1 MDRSDHQ
8 AMAGNTAMY
17 VFPLAVLLAFLALA
31 AQYNSWS
38 LPFAVLLI
46 APMALLSAIV
56 GVWLSGGTTT
66 SSRKSFVV
74 LVGLAAKNAIL
85 IVEFARSKEDDG
97 VDPLAAVL
105 EAARLRLRPILMT
118 SLAFIAGV
126 VPLVLGSG
134 AGAEM
139 RHAMGVAVFAGMLGV
154 TLFGLVL
161 TPVFYVVVRKL
172 VLRKEKRKGQQAAI
186 ETHASLENTMKT
198 SIEVPGALKKLS
210 LIALAVALA
219 GCSRRPGT
227 NVPRRRSLPAIP
239 RDQPTNRPRQ
249 PTPIRCSRQISAGA
263 TSS

>member
-1 MDRSDHQ
+1 
-8 AMAGNTAMY
+8 MY

-56 GVWLSGGTTT
+56 GVWLSGGDNNIFTQIG
-66 SSRKSFVV
+66 FVV

-126 VPLVLGSG
+126 VPLVLASG

-186 ETHASLENTMKT
+186 ETHA
-198 SIEVPGALKKLS
+198 
-210 LIALAVALA
+210 
-219 GCSRRPGT
+219 
-227 NVPRRRSLPAIP
+227 
-239 RDQPTNRPRQ
+239 
-249 PTPIRCSRQISAGA
+249 
-263 TSS
+263 